1 MHPTVDISWVDNTHS
16 NAVIQLLVLTLAG
29 EGKRYVKQRR
39 VSRGRGSTMHYTITI
54 KREITRI
61 PWPSTLSF
69 KGKNV
74 FKNPCTDKKGVCNFK
89 AC

>member
-1 MHPTVDISWVDNTHS
+1 MHPTVDISWVDNTQS

-39 VSRGRGSTMHYTITI
+39 VSRGTGSTMHYTISI
-54 KREITRI
+54 NKEISRI

-69 KGKNV
+69 KGKI
-74 FKNPCTDKKGVCNFK
+74 FF
-89 AC
+89 